1 MAKVVSTAALMP
13 RDSHKSFYG
22 KAVVR
27 TYDDG
32 TTVLRSYATDV
43 ISRKADGTLVRHWWD
58 WSATTGRHI
67 AAFCGINKA
76 AWDKMDVAPLD
87 GAYSD

>member
-1 MAKVVSTAALMP
+1 MAKVIMTSVLVP
-13 RDSHKSFYG
+13 RDGHKSFYG

-32 TTVLRSYATDV
+32 TSVLRSYATDV
-43 ISRKADGTLVRHWWD
+43 MSRLPDGTLVRHWDD

-76 AWDKMDVAPLD
+76 AWDKKDVAPLD
-87 GAYSD
+87 GAYVA